1 MKKALIGYQGWVQD
15 IREPGEEFEIY
26 NGPDASI
33 QWVDAPDE
41 ITLDWTLEWS
51 PQQQQMTWVE
61 RDGPYT
67 QDSEARRVA
76 YGEVGEQLDMIFHEI
91 QESGSISA
99 SGPWAS
105 HISTVKSMIPA
116 PAAPELITEE
126 EAMVRRNTT
135 EPSEDKPCNSSTSD
149 LPAWKRYSGWTDKS
163 NDPVPGINQ

>member
-51 PQQQQMTWVE
+51 PQQQQMIWVE

-163 NDPVPGINQ
+163 NDPIPGINQ

>member
-51 PQQQQMTWVE
+51 PQQQQMIWVE

-149 LPAWKRYSGWTDKS
+149 LPAWKRYNGWTDKS

>member
-51 PQQQQMTWVE
+51 PQQQQMIWVE

-135 EPSEDKPCNSSTSD
+135 EPSENKPCNSSTSD
-149 LPAWKRYSGWTDKS
+149 LPAWKRYSGWTDKP

>member
-51 PQQQQMTWVE
+51 PQQQQMIWVE

-76 YGEVGEQLDMIFHEI
+76 YGEVGEQLDMLYHEI

-105 HISTVKSMIPA
+105 HVSTVKSMIPA

-135 EPSEDKPCNSSTSD
+135 EPSENKPCNSSTSD

>member
-51 PQQQQMTWVE
+51 PQQQQMIWVE

-76 YGEVGEQLDMIFHEI
+76 YGEVGEQLDMLFHEL

>member
-51 PQQQQMTWVE
+51 PQQQQMIWVE

-76 YGEVGEQLDMIFHEI
+76 YGEIGEQLDMIFHEI

>member
-51 PQQQQMTWVE
+51 PQQRQMIWVE

>member
-1 MKKALIGYQGWVQD
+1 MV
-15 IREPGEEFEIY
+15 
-26 NGPDASI
+26 
-33 QWVDAPDE
+33 
-41 ITLDWTLEWS
+41 
-51 PQQQQMTWVE
+51 PQQQQMIWIE

-76 YGEVGEQLDMIFHEI
+76 YGEVGEQLDMIFHEV

-126 EAMVRRNTT
+126 QAMVLRNTT
-135 EPSEDKPCNSSTSD
+135 EPSENKPCHSSTED

-163 NDPVPGINQ
+163 NDPIPGQ

>member
-51 PQQQQMTWVE
+51 PQQQQMIWVE

-149 LPAWKRYSGWTDKS
+149 LPAWKRYSGWTDRS

>member
-51 PQQQQMTWVE
+51 PQQQQMIWVE

-105 HISTVKSMIPA
+105 HVSTVKSMIPA

-135 EPSEDKPCNSSTSD
+135 EPSENKPCNSSTSD

>member
-51 PQQQQMTWVE
+51 PQQQQMIWVE

-76 YGEVGEQLDMIFHEI
+76 YGEVGEQLDMIFHEV

-135 EPSEDKPCNSSTSD
+135 EPSENKPCNSSTSD

>member
-51 PQQQQMTWVE
+51 PQQQQMIWVE

-76 YGEVGEQLDMIFHEI
+76 YGEVGEQLDMIFHEV

-126 EAMVRRNTT
+126 EAMVRRNTM
-135 EPSEDKPCNSSTSD
+135 EPSNDKPCNSSTED
-149 LPAWKRYSGWTDKS
+149 LPCWKRYHGWTDRSKE
-163 NDPVPGINQ
+163 PVPGLNT

>member
-51 PQQQQMTWVE
+51 PQQQQMIWVE

-76 YGEVGEQLDMIFHEI
+76 YGEIGEQLDMIFHEI

-126 EAMVRRNTT
+126 EAMVRRNTM

>member
-41 ITLDWTLEWS
+41 ITLDGTLEWS
-51 PQQQQMTWVE
+51 PQQQQMIWVE

-76 YGEVGEQLDMIFHEI
+76 YGEIGEQLDMIFHEI

-126 EAMVRRNTT
+126 EAMVRRNTM

>member
-1 MKKALIGYQGWVQD
+1 MKKALIGFQGWVQD

-26 NGPDASI
+26 NGPDAKM

-51 PQQQQMTWVE
+51 PQQQQMIWVE

-76 YGEVGEQLDMIFHEI
+76 YGEVGEQLDMLYHEI
-91 QESGSISA
+91 QETGTIAA

-116 PAAPELITEE
+116 PQAPELITEE
-126 EAMVRRNTT
+126 EAMVRRNTM
-135 EPSEDKPCNSSTSD
+135 EPSEDKPCNSSTED
-149 LPAWKRYSGWTDKS
+149 LPCWKRYHGWTDRS
-163 NDPVPGINQ
+163 NEPVPGINQ

>member
-51 PQQQQMTWVE
+51 PQKQQMIWVE

-76 YGEVGEQLDMIFHEI
+76 YGEIGEQLDMIFHEI

-126 EAMVRRNTT
+126 EAMVRRNTM

>member
-51 PQQQQMTWVE
+51 PQQQQMIWVE

-135 EPSEDKPCNSSTSD
+135 EPSENKPCNSSTSD

>member
-33 QWVDAPDE
+33 QWVDAPDQ

-51 PQQQQMTWVE
+51 PQQQQMIWVE

-135 EPSEDKPCNSSTSD
+135 EPSENKPCNSSTSD

>member
-149 LPAWKRYSGWTDKS
+149 LPAWKRYSGWTDRS

>member
-51 PQQQQMTWVE
+51 PQQQQMIWVE

-163 NDPVPGINQ
+163 NDPVPGITQ

>member
-51 PQQQQMTWVE
+51 PQQQQMIWVE

-76 YGEVGEQLDMIFHEI
+76 YGEVGEQLDMLFHEL

-126 EAMVRRNTT
+126 EAMVRRNTM

>member
-51 PQQQQMTWVE
+51 PQQQQMIWVE

>member
-51 PQQQQMTWVE
+51 PQKQQMIWVE

-76 YGEVGEQLDMIFHEI
+76 YGEVGEQLDMLFHEI
-91 QESGSISA
+91 QETGSISA

-126 EAMVRRNTT
+126 EAMVRRNTM